1 MPKSFSEREKAIIRA
16 NLLEK
21 GKELFGTYGIRKTNV
36 EELTRAAGISKG
48 AFYLFYDSK
57 EELYF
62 ELLEQ
67 YEASFRAT
75 MLQKIASEELPPRK
89 RMKALLRKALSV
101 WKSNALFAHFS
112 KEEYEYLF
120 RKLPA
125 EKIEIH
131 LHQDDSFAVD
141 FIATWKKAGVAITCD
156 PKQVAG
162 LIRALFFIRLHE
174 EDFGAGVYTS
184 VIEVYIDLLSSYL
197 VPE

>member
-1 MPKSFSEREKAIIRA
+1 MPKGFSEREKAIIRA

-21 GKELFGTYGIRKTNV
+21 AKELFGTYGIRKTNV
-36 EELTRAAGISKG
+36 EELTKAAGISKG

-67 YEASFRAT
+67 YEAGFRAT
-75 MLQKIASEELPPRK
+75 MLQKIASDELPPRK

-101 WKSNALFAHFS
+101 WKSNALFAHFA

-125 EKIEIH
+125 EKIEMH

-141 FIATWKKAGVAITCD
+141 FIAAWKKAGVAITCD